1 MLQYQLLHRL
11 DRAVSPCCPTT
22 ASSTTRSV
30 PARPGSQDS
39 LEQSLPTEQLAE
51 LIRRSTIEDSAEIFK
66 QLVIYF
72 VVSSNG
78 SITLTDTDTEK
89 NV

>member
-51 LIRRSTIEDSAEIFK
+51 LIRRSTIEAAQKYLNNWSHFSCTGRHRDR
-66 QLVIYF
+66 
-72 VVSSNG
+72 
-78 SITLTDTDTEK
+78 DR
-89 NV
+89 